1 MPFFGQYTV
10 SVKNGTIRLPWPADA
25 LKSFSWYLSEASDR
39 KHLIIY
45 VTSLG
50 TPDPEFDH
58 ILESDTLFVDSQG
71 HWKLPAVFLE
81 YLGDR
86 FVTICGINEYFE
98 VCAEDCFD
106 QQMEMMD
113 ELFGETGLEI

>member
-58 ILESDTLFVDSQG
+58 ILESNALVLNKNG
-71 HWKLPAVFLE
+71 RWKLPDAFLN

-86 FVTICGINEYFE
+86 CITICGINEYFE
-98 VCAEDCFD
+98 VCAEDYYE
-106 QQMEMMD
+106 QQMEMID
-113 ELFGETGLEI
+113 ELFGDLTL